1 MIVESYQIT
10 ADNTDL
16 LAAPSRLAAIPYDG
30 QLVLEFQADV
40 NDASNYWEVTIQ
52 LPDGS
57 TPLNNVRIPEGANA
71 GSVNLNDKY
80 SLAFPVAQGGHV
92 TVDCDET
99 GTAVLDVR
107 ATLMP

>member
-1 MIVESYQIT
+1 MIVETYQIVG
-10 ADNTDL
+10 DDTDL

-30 QLVLEFQADV
+30 QLILEFQADV

-57 TPLNNVRIPEGANA
+57 TPLDAVRIPEGANA
-71 GSVNLNDKY
+71 GSINLDDKY
-80 SLAFPVAQGGHV
+80 TVAFPVAQGGHV
-92 TVDCDET
+92 TVHCDET